1 MLTQWASIVA
11 DAVKN
16 VQWFWLLIFG
26 REVTSSKPN
35 YVPQAINFAAS
46 MKISTLRILMISSI
60 VLLPLTGCDGYQKL
74 LKSTDTELKYEK
86 AMAFYAED
94 RCMQAL
100 PILKELVG
108 LFRGTDQMEEV
119 FFAYAGAQYCIED
132 WYMARYYY
140 RQYAKTFASSEHT
153 EEAEFRAA
161 LCSVYL
167 SPSYSL
173 DQFDTGA
180 AIDDLQLFMDRYP
193 QSSLKDSCNNM
204 MGRLRGKLELKSFEQ
219 AKLYHTTQKFQS
231 AVMAL
236 DYFLDDHPMGP
247 YSEEASFLIIE
258 SQFLYAQQS
267 TLRRR
272 EERFA
277 DAIESYFNFAARFP
291 ESDFI
296 DAAVRMH
303 RQSMIGM
310 EKASKDMRVNQRENP
325 TP

>member
-1 MLTQWASIVA
+1 
-11 DAVKN
+11 
-16 VQWFWLLIFG
+16 
-26 REVTSSKPN
+26 
-35 YVPQAINFAAS
+35 
-46 MKISTLRILMISSI
+46 MKIATPMKTSTLRLLLISSI
-60 VLLPLTGCDGYQKL
+60 VLLPLFGCDGYQKL
-74 LKSTDTELKYEK
+74 LKSSDTELKYEK
-86 AMAFYAED
+86 AMAYFAED

-100 PILKELVG
+100 PLLKELVS
-108 LFRGTDQMEEV
+108 LFRGTDRMEDV
-119 FFAYAGAQYCIED
+119 FFTYAAAQYCIED

-140 RQYAKTFASSEHT
+140 RQFAKTFASSTHT

-167 SPSYSL
+167 SPAHSL

-193 QSSLKDSCNNM
+193 QSSLKDSCNHM
-204 MGRLRGKLELKSFEQ
+204 MGRLRGKLELKDFEQ
-219 AKLYHTTQKFQS
+219 AKLYHTTEKFQS

-236 DYFLDDHPMGP
+236 GYFLDHHPMGP

-267 TLRRR
+267 TSRRR

-291 ESDFI
+291 QSAFI

-310 EKASKDMRVNQRENP
+310 EKAAKESRANHSENP